1 VLAYCYFTGCGH
13 NVAAAEII
21 GTRFH
26 LQEATRML
34 LTQPLQAFVENSPVS
49 VMVAAIVERLYD
61 PIALE
66 KVFQDNAVLQ
76 YSKELTFAQT
86 VQVMSDVVCQVTPSV
101 GAWFKNHRQQLSVT
115 RQALYEKLKHTDL
128 PVAAALVRYSADTL
142 MPCLQALPSQPPP
155 LLANHRARV
164 LDGNHLAGTEHRIF
178 ETRPF
183 RAAVM
188 PGQAL
193 VFFDPRYGLMDA
205 VVLCKDAHAQ
215 ERSLLDQ
222 ALAEIAK
229 RDCIIA
235 DRNFCTTGFFFGL
248 HRREACFVIR
258 QHKSTLHYELQGER
272 REVGPDRH
280 GRKIYEQEMCLHDPA
295 TKETLVIRRVTIALS
310 KPTETGDMEIH
321 ILTNLP
327 AEEADALKVAELYAE
342 RWTIEGGFQQLTVD
356 LRCEINTL
364 GYPEAAL
371 FGFCVAVVAYN
382 VVAMVKNTLSAVWGK
397 EFVKE
402 ELSMYYLT
410 LEVVQVTFGLR
421 IAVPSDV
428 WATFRAMSVL
438 EFTDALQEM
447 AKKMQKHKYT
457 KHKRGPKK
465 KAPMKLSG
473 KRHHHQSTAKLIGK
487 RKQL

>member
-1 VLAYCYFTGCGH
+1 
-13 NVAAAEII
+13 
-21 GTRFH
+21 
-26 LQEATRML
+26 ML
-34 LTQPLQAFVENSPVS
+34 RSKPLQAFVENSPVS

-61 PIALE
+61 PVALD

-76 YSKELTFAQT
+76 YTKDLTFSQV
-86 VQVMSDVVCQVTPSV
+86 VQVMSDVVCRVTPSV
-101 GAWFKNHRQQLSVT
+101 GAWFKIHRDEVKVA
-115 RQALYEKLKHTDL
+115 RQSLYDKLKHTDL

-142 MPCLQALPSQPPP
+142 MPCLQALPGQAPP
-155 LLANHRARV
+155 LLANYRARV

-193 VFFDPRYGLMDA
+193 VFFDPRFGVMDA

-229 RDCIIA
+229 GDCIIA

-248 HRREACFVIR
+248 HRRAACFVIR
-258 QHKSTLHYELQGER
+258 QHKSTLHCELQGER
-272 REVGPDRH
+272 REVGTDRH
-280 GRKIYEQEMCLHDPA
+280 GRKIYEQAMALHDPA
-295 TKETLVIRRVTIALS
+295 SKENLVIRRITIALS
-310 KPTETGDMEIH
+310 KPTATGDTEIH
-321 ILTNLP
+321 VLTNLP
-327 AEEADALKVAELYAE
+327 AEAADALKVADLYAE
-342 RWTIEGGFQQLTVD
+342 RWTIESGFQQLTVD

-382 VVAMVKNTLSAVWGK
+382 VVAMVKNTVVAVWGAP
-397 EFVKE
+397 FVKE

-410 LEVVQVTFGLR
+410 LEVSQATFGLR
-421 IAVPSDV
+421 IAVPADV
-428 WATFRAMSVL
+428 WAGFRAMSVL
-438 EFTDALQEM
+438 KFTDALQDM
-447 AKKMQKHKYT
+447 AKMMKKDKYT
-457 KHKRGPKK
+457 KHKRSPKK
-465 KAPMKLSG
+465 KAPKKLSG
-473 KRHHHQSTAKLIGK
+473 KRYHHQSTAKLIDK